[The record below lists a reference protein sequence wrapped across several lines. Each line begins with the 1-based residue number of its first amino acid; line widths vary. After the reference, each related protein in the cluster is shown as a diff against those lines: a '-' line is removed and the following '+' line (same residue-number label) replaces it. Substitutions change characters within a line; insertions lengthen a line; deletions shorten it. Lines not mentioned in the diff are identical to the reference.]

1 MSELYLIYI
10 LIIVSL
16 LLLSAVSYYFYNKF
30 YNIENEL
37 SYVKKTFDELDDKS
51 ETSSNNNEDEDHY
64 MTSDDED
71 DEEGHSINNFNHEEQ
86 LKLAEEFYKAMEA
99 SQKHSEESQENETSG
114 RIFEENEEN

>member
-16 LLLSAVSYYFYNKF
+16 LLLTAVSYYFYNKF

-37 SYVKKTFDELDDKS
+37 SYVKKTFDEMDDKS
-51 ETSSNNNEDEDHY
+51 ETSSNNDEDHY
-64 MTSDDED
+64 MTSDDE
-71 DEEGHSINNFNHEEQ
+71 EEGHSMNNFNHEEQ

-99 SQKHSEESQENETSG
+99 SQKHSEESQENEPST
-114 RIFEENEEN
+114 RIFEEDE